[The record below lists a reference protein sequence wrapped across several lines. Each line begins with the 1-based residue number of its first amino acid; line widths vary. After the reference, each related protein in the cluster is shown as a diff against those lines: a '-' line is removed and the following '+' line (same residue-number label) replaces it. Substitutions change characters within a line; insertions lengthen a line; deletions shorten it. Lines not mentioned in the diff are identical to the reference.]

1 VEEPI
6 IEAKGVRKIY
16 EMGESKV
23 HALNRVDLSNR
34 SGCSG
39 PWASSEGRCA
49 SRSCWSRRR
58 ALLGIGLALGGA
70 LSANIVDA
78 MKADFEDISY
88 RVPWATIGVVVA
100 AAYVASLLT
109 THLPARQ
116 ASRVYPAEALGTM
129 SRDLATVAL
138 HIPVAST
145 VESSDNRPVKFDIHA
160 YAGDYET
167 TAGSLPHL
175 PPEARVGSPFRW
187 MHHLGRTTTETLPK
201 GRPV

>member
-49 SRSCWSRRR
+49 SRSCWSRR

-100 AAYVASLLT
+100 AAYAASLLT
-109 THLPARQ
+109 AYLPARQ
-116 ASRVYPAEALGTM
+116 ASRVYPAEALGY
-129 SRDLATVAL
+129 D
-138 HIPVAST
+138 
-145 VESSDNRPVKFDIHA
+145 E
-160 YAGDYET
+160 
-167 TAGSLPHL
+167 
-175 PPEARVGSPFRW
+175 
-187 MHHLGRTTTETLPK
+187 
-201 GRPV
+201 